1 MNSQTAQDTNE
12 TNKQTNNPMKAN
24 PRSARAT
31 NETIKLKRILRE
43 REILTKQYDKKEFS
57 ECRDTNE
64 TMQRKRI
71 LRVHEVQTKQSNEKE
86 FSECRDSNETMQ

>member
-12 TNKQTNNPMKAN
+12 TNKQINPMKAN
-24 PRSARAT
+24 PRRARAT

-43 REILTKQYDKKEFS
+43 REILTKQYDKKEFL

-64 TMQRKRI
+64 TMQ
-71 LRVHEVQTKQSNEKE
+71 
-86 FSECRDSNETMQ
+86 

>member
-1 MNSQTAQDTNE
+1 MRTTPQRAPDTS
-12 TNKQTNNPMKAN
+12 KAN
-24 PRSARAT
+24 PRRARAT

-71 LRVHEVQTKQSNEKE
+71 LRVHEVLTKQSNEKE
-86 FSECRDSNETMQ
+86 FSDCRDSNEKMQ

>member
-1 MNSQTAQDTNE
+1 MNSQTAQDTNK

-43 REILTKQYDKKEFS
+43 REILTKQYDKKEFL

-64 TMQRKRI
+64 TMQ
-71 LRVHEVQTKQSNEKE
+71 
-86 FSECRDSNETMQ
+86 